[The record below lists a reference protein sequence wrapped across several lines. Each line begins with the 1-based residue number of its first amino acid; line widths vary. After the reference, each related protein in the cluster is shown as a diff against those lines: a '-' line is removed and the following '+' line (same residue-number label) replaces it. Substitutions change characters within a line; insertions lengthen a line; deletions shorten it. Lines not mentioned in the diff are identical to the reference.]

1 MIKQKL
7 VDEPLFGCYMG
18 DVNKGDGE
26 GELTFGYVNSEH
38 YTGDIHWA
46 PVIRKAYW
54 EVGIDQVTLGGKPLK
69 VSAKGAA
76 IDTG

>member
-1 MIKQKL
+1 MNLLLDMSILNIIMVKSIGKR
-7 VDEPLFGCYMG
+7 ETYCR
-18 DVNKGDGE
+18 
-26 GELTFGYVNSEH
+26 
-38 YTGDIHWA
+38 A

-54 EVGIDQVTLGGKPLK
+54 EVGIDQVTLGGKPMK

>member
-1 MIKQKL
+1 MVKSIGKR
-7 VDEPLFGCYMG
+7 ETYCR
-18 DVNKGDGE
+18 
-26 GELTFGYVNSEH
+26 
-38 YTGDIHWA
+38 A

-54 EVGIDQVTLGGKPLK
+54 EVGIDQVTLGGKPMK